1 MNKSNSKFK
10 QNVVIYSTI
19 VVFFILTVSIFTSES
34 SGTYVFAEEIDAK
47 TNLSIGSQ
55 HVGSMIKTET
65 VSSDGSVWIFLTITE
80 PVKGERMGINL
91 AFTDENGKR
100 LEHVNYDILVTQNDK
115 VILSETMVHQHV
127 GVGNHLTSEQL
138 SNENVN
144 VQITLQGLGLTPPFT
159 GPQGEVIHVMG
170 AFVIPEFGAIT
181 TVILGI
187 AVTTLI
193 VMSAKNKLAIMP
205 GITKNRF

>member
-1 MNKSNSKFK
+1 
-10 QNVVIYSTI
+10 
-19 VVFFILTVSIFTSES
+19 
-34 SGTYVFAEEIDAK
+34 
-47 TNLSIGSQ
+47 
-55 HVGSMIKTET
+55 
-65 VSSDGSVWIFLTITE
+65 
-80 PVKGERMGINL
+80 
-91 AFTDENGKR
+91 
-100 LEHVNYDILVTQNDK
+100 
-115 VILSETMVHQHV
+115 MVHQHV

-159 GPQGEVIHVMG
+159 GPQGEVINVMG
-170 AFVIPEFGAIT
+170 TFVIPEFGAIT

-193 VMSAKNKLAIMP
+193 IMSAKNKLAIMP